1 VGVRAKSQALYPWCS
16 VRIIR
21 TRDQHEWSNSV
32 ENQSDLVS
40 GGNSVEDITVAGE
53 GRRQHGGPHSR
64 EVVWRTP
71 EAEGEDNS
79 MEDHKG
85 GGGGRGR
92 TMWKT
97 LQ

>member
-1 VGVRAKSQALYPWCS
+1 MNITGLINP
-16 VRIIR
+16 
-21 TRDQHEWSNSV
+21 
-32 ENQSDLVS
+32 
-40 GGNSVEDITVAGE
+40 EDITVAGE
-53 GRRQHGGPHSR
+53 GGRQHGGPHSR

-92 TMWKT
+92 TVWKT
-97 LQ
+97 PQ